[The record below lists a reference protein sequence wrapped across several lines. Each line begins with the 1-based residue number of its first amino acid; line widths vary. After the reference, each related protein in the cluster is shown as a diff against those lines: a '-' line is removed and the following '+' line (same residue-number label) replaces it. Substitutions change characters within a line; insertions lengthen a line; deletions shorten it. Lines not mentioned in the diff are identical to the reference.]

1 MALWKEAEEE
11 YEQRLKSKA
20 HRRDTGVNPFT
31 EEQLGSTQH
40 DIDALRAKKMQPSV
54 CTGDLSGSTR
64 PMMADGE
71 RNNPSDRNERRPD
84 SEYAWQLDGA
94 RPRLDSLPMLTEAQL
109 REDGNMNRPFRFICR
124 TALSSTQRV
133 ALHASNVLLRRLQLS
148 KTPHD
153 SLRAFEERHPSLLF
167 VRNQGSVALYGVYA
181 QWGVVCLFSPHWQV
195 LFYAYVA
202 SNDLRG

>member
-11 YEQRLKSKA
+11 YEQRLRAKA

-40 DIDALRAKKMQPSV
+40 DIDALRAKKMQPDR
-54 CTGDLSGSTR
+54 CTGDLSGSAR

-71 RNNPSDRNERRPD
+71 RNHPSDNTERRPD

-94 RPRLDSLPMLTEAQL
+94 RPRCDTLPMLTEQQL
-109 REDGNMNRPFRFICR
+109 CDDLGTHRPFRFICR
-124 TALSSTQRV
+124 TAMSDTQFN
-133 ALHASNVLLRRLQLS
+133 ALQPSNTLLRRLQLS

-153 SLRAFEERHPSLLF
+153 SLRAFEERHTSLLF
-167 VRNQGSVALYGVYA
+167 VRSEGSRALYGVYA
-181 QWGVVCLFSPHWQV
+181 HWGVVCLFSSSWQV